1 MGFRRRA
8 LEDLEGLGGVPSS
21 LPDPRFWA
29 GRTVLLTGHTGF
41 KGSWAALWLHRLG
54 ARVTGLALPPAE
66 PGLHGLARV
75 ADTMDSRMVD
85 IRDQAAIAALL
96 REARP
101 EILLHMAAQ
110 PLVRRSLADPV
121 ESFAVNVL
129 GTVNLLQA
137 LREMPPRAVLVVTTD
152 KVYAPPPAPRAHP
165 EIDPLGGADPY
176 AASKAACEIATASMA
191 RNFLEPAGT
200 RVATAR
206 AGNVIGGGDFAPD
219 RLIPDI
225 IRASQPPTIRHPTA
239 TRPWQHVLDC
249 LCGYLLYA
257 EALAQGRTVPPALNF
272 GPAETQPATV
282 GTIAAAILAA
292 MDRPPTW
299 VGNETTDARETHELA
314 LDSSLARKTLNWRD
328 RLGGPAMIETTA
340 AWYRA
345 WMQGADMHD
354 FTRHQIA
361 AYEAMT

>member
-8 LEDLEGLGGVPSS
+8 LEDLEGLGGVSSS

-29 GRTVLLTGHTGF
+29 GRRVLLTGHTGF

-54 ARVTGLALPPAE
+54 ARVTGLALPPTE
-66 PGLHGLARV
+66 PSLHGLAGV
-75 ADTMDSRMVD
+75 ADIMDSRMAD
-85 IRDQAAIAALL
+85 IRDPAAITALL

-101 EILLHMAAQ
+101 EIVLHMAAQ
-110 PLVRRSLADPV
+110 PLVRRSFADPV

-137 LREMPPRAVLVVTTD
+137 LRETPPRAVLVVTTD

-165 EIDPLGGADPY
+165 ETDPLGGADPY

-200 RVATAR
+200 HVATAR

-225 IRASQPPTIRHPTA
+225 IRATQPPAIRHPNA

-257 EALAQGRTVPPALNF
+257 EALAQGRAVPPALNF
-272 GPAETQPATV
+272 GPAETRPATV
-282 GTIAAAILAA
+282 GAIAAAMLAA
-292 MDRPPTW
+292 MDRPPNWIGT
-299 VGNETTDARETHELA
+299 ETTDARETHALA

>member
-1 MGFRRRA
+1 MGLRHRA
-8 LEDLEGLGGVPSS
+8 LEDLEGLGVPQS

-29 GRTVLLTGHTGF
+29 SRNVLLTGHTGF

-54 ARVTGLALPPAE
+54 ARVTGLALPPAD
-66 PGLHGLARV
+66 PGMHGLARV
-75 ADTMDSRMVD
+75 ADTLDSRMVD

-101 EILLHMAAQ
+101 EIVLHMAAQ

-137 LREMPPRAVLVVTTD
+137 LRETPPRAVLVVTTD

-165 EIDPLGGADPY
+165 ETDPLGGADPY

-225 IRASQPPTIRHPTA
+225 IRATQPPTIRHPNA

-249 LCGYLLYA
+249 LCGYFIYT
-257 EALAQGRTVPPALNF
+257 EALAQGHAVSTALNF
-272 GPAETQPATV
+272 GPAGTHSETV
-282 GTIAAAILAA
+282 GAIAAAMLNA
-292 MDRPPTW
+292 MERPPTW
-299 VGNETTDARETHELA
+299 TTGAPPDGRETHELA
-314 LDSSLARKTLNWRD
+314 LDSTLARQTLGWRD
-328 RLGGPAMIETTA
+328 RLTGPAMIETTA

-345 WMQGADMHD
+345 WMQGRNMRD
-354 FTRHQIA
+354 FTLRQIA
-361 AYEAMT
+361 AYEAMP